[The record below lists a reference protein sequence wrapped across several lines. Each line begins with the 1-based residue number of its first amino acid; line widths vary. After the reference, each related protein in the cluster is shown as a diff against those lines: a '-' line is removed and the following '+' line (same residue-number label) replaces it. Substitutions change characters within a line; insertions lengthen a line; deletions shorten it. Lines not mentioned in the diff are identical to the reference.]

1 MNSSQGV
8 CLFDKYAPFLKK
20 RGDKMFCSKCGSKI
34 ENANFC
40 PQCGAPVKNSAQV
53 QRNSASPVGECIG
66 FVPSIP
72 YINGS
77 PNPNL
82 SVGIFGDP
90 SLPNGLFRGQDG
102 MIRWIISRK
111 KDTLYF
117 YLDKDAVGMTSV
129 QKREDTVGQAFKDM
143 MLSGLELAAGT
154 IARSSESYNGQDL
167 SWDSAGDIGHASLS
181 VPRIKKIKGNP
192 NTGEIKLRE
201 ILSNLTLYTEPG
213 YYRYVLDY
221 IISHAPEAQVK

>member
-1 MNSSQGV
+1 
-8 CLFDKYAPFLKK
+8 
-20 RGDKMFCSKCGSKI
+20 MFCSKCGSKI

-143 MLSGLELAAGT
+143 MLSGLELAAGS
-154 IARSSESYNGQDL
+154 IVRLSEAYNGQDMP
-167 SWDSAGDIGHASLS
+167 WDSTGDIGHASLS